1 MPALQDLSSLIYRLS
16 FVSLSIS
23 CFVSEFLE
31 PPAQI
36 SPGSAVAQN
45 DEDEI
50 VPGGIGS
57 LPEACLGAA
66 AAQNN
71 EGEIAPGGIR
81 SLQEAHLR
89 ALIPGGSPAATQNGE
104 DEIVPGGIGSFQ
116 MFESIPESL
125 YTAWLSEAFQ
135 LDDPTNAYWPLN
147 PQEQVQ
153 HTPVVYNSC
162 HPNSL
167 PQFPAIGAAPQR
179 ASRMRNA
186 WRDARMGSSDT
197 RGISGCTGS
206 GHEPQNVPRTKRR
219 TRVMQ
224 AAQGLGHEPQNV
236 PRMRRTRVTQ
246 VDSSPSLSG
255 PGLPFW

>member
-45 DEDEI
+45 D
-50 VPGGIGS
+50 
-57 LPEACLGAA
+57 
-66 AAQNN
+66 
-71 EGEIAPGGIR
+71 
-81 SLQEAHLR
+81 
-89 ALIPGGSPAATQNGE
+89 E